1 MLNEN
6 EMTASQVHVSS
17 LLPFIALRPETR
29 SKGKD
34 GANDGQRAYL
44 LLRWSLQRHRQR
56 HVQCH
61 FRKGLS
67 LWGYF
72 SEFDAFEISLG
83 FSTVVLLPLSLSCPA
98 GTAEVVISQTRNSV
112 HAVLFQF
119 VYRPLVLAWNTRR
132 VTHGLP
138 YLLRM
143 RCAQLLPGLFVNS
156 WANARTCTRH
166 RQASISRVRNKCE
179 LQRFSTMI

>member
-1 MLNEN
+1 MLCCRVQTWYFEMLNEN

-29 SKGKD
+29 NKGKD

-72 SEFDAFEISLG
+72 LNWMRLKSALASAPLFCYLSAYHVQLA
-83 FSTVVLLPLSLSCPA
+83 LLKS
-98 GTAEVVISQTRNSV
+98 
-112 HAVLFQF
+112 
-119 VYRPLVLAWNTRR
+119 
-132 VTHGLP
+132 
-138 YLLRM
+138 
-143 RCAQLLPGLFVNS
+143 
-156 WANARTCTRH
+156 
-166 RQASISRVRNKCE
+166 
-179 LQRFSTMI
+179 